1 MTRLSVPAKEFGL
14 NSESQLAID
23 IRPDVSVYATYRRLS
38 YKPWYAIAEFV
49 DNSTQSY
56 YDNRAALIEAYRID
70 AAPGRLRVE
79 VAYDNDLNTLTIVD
93 NAHGMEADELTRAI
107 VLDRPPPDPTG
118 RCEFGMGL
126 KTAACWFG
134 TTWTI
139 RTSQLGSTSEYT
151 ARVHVPELVDDHLDS
166 IAVNVNSV
174 EPDTHYTSIT
184 IEGLYKPMR
193 GRTHRR
199 VKDQLGSMYRQDLRS
214 GEIEILW
221 NGEPIYFEE
230 PSFLEEN
237 LEGGV
242 KNVWK
247 KNFTI
252 EVPWESE
259 GTTLHASGWVGVR
272 TPGSQRDA
280 GFALLRRGR
289 VIVGGPGEGYKPAEI
304 FGQGNTFR
312 SQRLAGEIKMDSWP
326 VTQAKDAFDWSG
338 GLEDDFIRK
347 LKQVSQDYMDKA
359 EGYRERG
366 KPITQPVMEV
376 VSEPLRKVFSDRRFG
391 HAVHTEIRL
400 PDPPKTDATE
410 HTDTEM
416 IRAASKGP
424 VFYRLEVGVEVWLFR
439 LHWQDQ
445 LSEAN
450 WMQLSIPREN
460 EIDIFLNTAH
470 PFLAP
475 YLERRDSLALLQ
487 KFVLSLALAERM
499 ALQISSNGLVSPSDF
514 RMYMNKVLRRAGE
527 IEVEHG

>member
-1 MTRLSVPAKEFGL
+1 MVASDIEVT
-14 NSESQLAID
+14 ID
-23 IRPDVSVYATYRRLS
+23 IRPAASVYATYRRLS

-49 DNSTQSY
+49 DNSTQNY
-56 YDNRAALIEAYRID
+56 YDHRADLIAAYRLE
-70 AAPGRLRVE
+70 GNLGNLRVE
-79 VAYDNDLNTLTIVD
+79 VAYDSEQNILTILD
-93 NAHGMEADELTRAI
+93 NAHGMDTEELTRAV

-118 RCEFGMGL
+118 RCEYGMGL

-139 RTSQLGSTSEYT
+139 RTSKLGSSAEYT
-151 ARVHVPELVDDHLDS
+151 ARVHVPELVDS
-166 IAVNVNSV
+166 VAVGVAPT
-174 EPDTHYTSIT
+174 EPETHYTSIT
-184 IEGLYKPMR
+184 IEGLYKPIR
-193 GRTHRR
+193 GRTPGR
-199 VKDQLGSMYRQDLRS
+199 VKDQLGSMYREDLRS

-221 NGEPIYFEE
+221 NGEPISFEE

-237 LEGGV
+237 LHNGV
-242 KNVWK
+242 KNVWRK
-247 KNFTI
+247 GFAI
-252 EVPWESE
+252 AVPWESE
-259 GTTLHASGWVGVR
+259 GTTLRAEGWVGVR

-312 SQRLAGEIKMDSWP
+312 AQRLVGEIRMDAWP

-338 GLEDDFIRK
+338 GLEDDFIEQ
-347 LKQVSQDYMDKA
+347 LKRACQDYMDKA

-376 VSEPLRKVFSDRRFG
+376 VSEPLRRVFSDQRFG
-391 HAVHTEIRL
+391 NAVHDELRL
-400 PDPPKTDATE
+400 PDPPKTVEAERAD
-410 HTDTEM
+410 TDK
-416 IRAASKGP
+416 IRAASNGP
-424 VFYRLEVGVEVWLFR
+424 VLYRLDVGTEIWLFR

-445 LSEAN
+445 LSDAH
-450 WMQLSIPREN
+450 WMQLNVPRDN

-475 YLERRDSLALLQ
+475 YLGNRDSLALLQ

-527 IEVEHG
+527 IEVDHGQS

>member
-1 MTRLSVPAKEFGL
+1 MVA
-14 NSESQLAID
+14 SENQITID
-23 IRPDVSVYATYRRLS
+23 IRPAVSVYATYRRLS
-38 YKPWYAIAEFV
+38 YQPWYAIAEFV

-56 YDNRAALIEAYRID
+56 YDHRAELIGAYKLDRG
-70 AAPGRLRVE
+70 PGNLRVE
-79 VAYDNDLNTLTIVD
+79 VAYDSEENALTVVD
-93 NAHGMEADELTRAI
+93 NAHGMEMDELTRAV

-118 RCEFGMGL
+118 RCEYGMGL

-139 RTSQLGSTSEYT
+139 RTSKLGSSREYT
-151 ARVHVPELVDDHLDS
+151 ARVHVPELVESHLES
-166 IAVNVNSV
+166 IAVEVGPA
-174 EPDTHYTSIT
+174 EAETHFTSIT
-184 IEGLYKPMR
+184 IEGLYKPIR
-193 GRTHRR
+193 GRTQGR
-199 VKDQLGSMYRQDLRS
+199 VKDQLGSMYREDLRS

-221 NGEPIYFEE
+221 NGEPISFEE
-230 PSFLEEN
+230 PKFLEEDLHN
-237 LEGGV
+237 GV
-242 KNVWK
+242 KNVWRK
-247 KNFTI
+247 SFTI

-259 GTTLHASGWVGVR
+259 GTKLHATGWVGVR

-289 VIVGGPGEGYKPAEI
+289 VIVGGPGEGYKPAVI

-312 SQRLAGEIKMDSWP
+312 SQRLVGEVKMDAWP

-338 GLEDDFIRK
+338 GLEDNFIEQ
-347 LKQVSQDYMDKA
+347 LKRVCQDYMDKA

-376 VSEPLRKVFSDRRFG
+376 VSEPLRKVFSDPRFG
-391 HAVHTEIRL
+391 NAVHEEIRL
-400 PDPPKTDATE
+400 PDPPKTDEAE
-410 HTDTEM
+410 RADTEM
-416 IRAASKGP
+416 IRAASNGP
-424 VFYRLEVGVEVWLFR
+424 VSYRLEVGAEVWLFR

-445 LSEAN
+445 LSDAH
-450 WMQLSIPREN
+450 WMQLSVPREN
-460 EIDIFLNTAH
+460 EIDVFLNTAH

-475 YLERRDSLALLQ
+475 YLDSRDSLALLQ

-527 IEVEHG
+527 IEVEYGRI